1 MIGILVSLVIVDVI
15 ITSFVLYLVY
25 NISLVDDGITG
36 QKVALEGSK
45 VQNGTNKLEVNEYDA
60 NDEDLGVLTGIG

>member
-36 QKVALEGSK
+36 QKVALEESK

>member
-1 MIGILVSLVIVDVI
+1 MISILVSLVIVDVI

-36 QKVALEGSK
+36 QKVALEESK